1 MYNKW
6 FKDII
11 VGLMIFSLLLA
22 INLGGRRRL
31 QIHTEAQKGI
41 ISQQLYFFKN
51 SKIRLFLKVKFQK
64 SAHKKIFA
72 PSKNKFFCFHE
83 M

>member
-1 MYNKW
+1 
-6 FKDII
+6 
-11 VGLMIFSLLLA
+11 MIFSLLLA

-31 QIHTEAQKGI
+31 QIHAEAQKGI

-72 PSKNKFFCFHE
+72 PFKNKFFCFHE

>member
-1 MYNKW
+1 MYKKW

-31 QIHTEAQKGI
+31 QIHTDAQKGI
-41 ISQQLYFFKN
+41 VSQQLHSFKN
-51 SKIRLFLKVKFQK
+51 SKIRLFLKIKFQK

-72 PSKNKFFCFHE
+72 PFKNKFFRFHE